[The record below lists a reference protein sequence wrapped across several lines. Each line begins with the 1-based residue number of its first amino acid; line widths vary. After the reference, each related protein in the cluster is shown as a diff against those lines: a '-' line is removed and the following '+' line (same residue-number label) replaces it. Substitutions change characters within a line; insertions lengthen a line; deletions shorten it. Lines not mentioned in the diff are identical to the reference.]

1 MAPALALG
9 VSLPPN
15 SAHALSVSMPKWE
28 HVVGYEESKKEVLD
42 AMACGYP
49 RFFYHPFVV
58 ALTTLLKTKAP
69 FADFFNDA
77 TSEEEP
83 KWNLAVSPT
92 LAAARRLQSFLIASA
107 KNDPKVEDVAAESDV
122 EISGVRNLLWVVR
135 YPHRLSATAKQFWQH
150 SGEIVSS
157 RHAELVLEVLNDET
171 PTIAA
176 TIIAPRLAA
185 NRTSTHKE
193 LHKRIASLYL
203 DESSSG
209 SDDASANVFVYPTG
223 MCAIFA
229 SVRLASKIRPD
240 AKSILFGFPYVDT
253 LKILSRAEWCASGV
267 YFFPVCG
274 EKELQEVE
282 AILKREPIFGVF
294 TEFPG
299 NPLCSTPDLTHLAR
313 AAHENGTVL
322 VVDDTI
328 GSYNVNA
335 MGHDGAGADIVT
347 TSLSKIFSGTCDIMG
362 GSIVLNPAGPFYST
376 LKQNIS
382 AEDAFIVEEDAKVLL
397 ETSVDVLTRLA
408 KVNSSASVIA
418 QRLQAHPLVQSIY
431 YPELQED
438 PAQFTKFLSNA
449 NANARSSSNDTPQF
463 GPLMSIV
470 LKGGLPVATAF
481 YDAVNIAKGPSLGTN
496 FTICCPYTLLAH
508 YTELDFVESCGVDRN
523 LLRFS
528 IGLEDTEEIWR
539 EIDSA
544 LQAATKVYVPESA

>member
-9 VSLPPN
+9 VSLPPT

-28 HVVGYEESKKEVLD
+28 HVVGYEEAKKEVLD

-49 RFFYHPFVV
+49 RFFYHPLVV
-58 ALTTLLKTKAP
+58 ALTQQLKTKVP
-69 FADFFNDA
+69 FAEFFS
-77 TSEEEP
+77 TSTEEEQA
-83 KWNLAVSPT
+83 WNLAVAPT
-92 LAAARRLQSFLIASA
+92 LATARRLQSFLIASA
-107 KNDPKVEDVAAESDV
+107 KNDPKVEDVAAEGDV
-122 EISGVRNLLWVVR
+122 EISGVRNLVWVVR

-185 NRTSTHKE
+185 NRTTTHKE

-203 DESSSG
+203 DENSDH
-209 SDDASANVFVYPTG
+209 DDASSNVFVYPTG
-223 MCAIFA
+223 MGAIFA
-229 SVRLASKIRPD
+229 SVRLASKIRSD

-299 NPLCSTPDLTHLAR
+299 NPLCSTPDLTRLAR
-313 AAHENGTVL
+313 LAHENGSVL

-328 GSYNVNA
+328 GSYNVNV

-362 GSIVLNPAGPFYST
+362 GSLVLNPAGPLYST

-382 AEDAFIVEEDAKVLL
+382 AEDAFIAEEDAKVLL
-397 ETSVDVLTRLA
+397 ETSADVSTRLA

-418 QRLQAHPLVQSIY
+418 QRLQAHPLVQIIY

-438 PAQFTKFLSNA
+438 PTQFTKFLPNAGSNEK
-449 NANARSSSNDTPQF
+449 PQF

-508 YTELDFVESCGVDRN
+508 YTELDFAESCGVDRN
-523 LLRFS
+523 LLRIS
-528 IGLEDTEEIWR
+528 IGLEDAEEIWR
-539 EIDSA
+539 EVDSA
-544 LQAATKVYVPESA
+544 LQAAAKVYVPESA

>member
-1 MAPALALG
+1 MASALALG
-9 VSLPPN
+9 VSLPPT
-15 SAHALSVSMPKWE
+15 SVHALSVSMPKWE
-28 HVVGYEESKKEVLD
+28 HVVGYEEAKKEVLD

-58 ALTTLLKTKAP
+58 ALTQLLKTKAP
-69 FADFFNDA
+69 FAEFFS
-77 TSEEEP
+77 TPTEE
-83 KWNLAVSPT
+83 KQAWNLAVAPT
-92 LAAARRLQSFLIASA
+92 LATARRLQSFLIASA
-107 KNDPKVEDVAAESDV
+107 KNDPKVEDVAAEGDV
-122 EISGVRNLLWVVR
+122 EISGVRNLVWIVR

-176 TIIAPRLAA
+176 TIIAPRLAV
-185 NRTSTHKE
+185 NRTATHKD

-203 DESSSG
+203 GENSDH
-209 SDDASANVFVYPTG
+209 DDASSNVFVYPTG
-223 MCAIFA
+223 MGAIFA

-240 AKSILFGFPYVDT
+240 AKSILCGFPYVDT
-253 LKILSRAEWCASGV
+253 LKILSRAEWCTSGV

-299 NPLCSTPDLTHLAR
+299 NPLGSTPDLTTLAR
-313 AAHENGTVL
+313 LAHENGSVL

-328 GSYNVNA
+328 GSYNVNV

-362 GSIVLNPAGPFYST
+362 GSLVFNPAGPLYST

-397 ETSVDVLTRLA
+397 ETSSDVLTRLA

-438 PAQFTKFLSNA
+438 PTQFTKFLSNA
-449 NANARSSSNDTPQF
+449 GSNEKPQF

-508 YTELDFVESCGVDRN
+508 YTELDFAESCGVDRN
-523 LLRFS
+523 LLRIS
-528 IGLEDTEEIWR
+528 IGLEDAEEIWR
-539 EIDSA
+539 EVDSA
-544 LQAATKVYVPESA
+544 LQAAAKVYVPENA